1 MVQNMLRTH
10 PQFANNPNSEQML
23 QEITNNPAML
33 AQLSQMMQDPAMR
46 SRMQAMTQNGGGF
59 GGSGFGN
66 MGAPSQLPQ
75 PPIGNTSSNA
85 QGQQPSSGV
94 ADEQSTEEEMIAEA
108 IRRSLQEG

>member
-10 PQFANNPNSEQML
+10 PQFANNPMTEQML
-23 QEITNNPAML
+23 QEMTNNPAML

-46 SRMQAMTQNGGGF
+46 SRMQSMTQNGGGF

-66 MGAPSQLPQ
+66 TGAPSQLPQ
-75 PPIGNTSSNA
+75 PPIGNTSSNT
-85 QGQQPSSGV
+85 QGQQSAPGAS
-94 ADEQSTEEEMIAEA
+94 DEQTTEEEMIAEA